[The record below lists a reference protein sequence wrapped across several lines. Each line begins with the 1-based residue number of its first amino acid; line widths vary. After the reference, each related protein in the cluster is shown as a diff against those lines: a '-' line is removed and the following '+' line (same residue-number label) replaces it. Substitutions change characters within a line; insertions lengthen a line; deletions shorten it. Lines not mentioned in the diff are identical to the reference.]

1 MNLPR
6 SEVLIEEVFSGF
18 VFVRGKGIHFPNLW
32 GKGVVKVDLMI
43 IRSRWGNVVGSF
55 LGEYGSK

>member
-32 GKGVVKVDLMI
+32 GKGVVKVDLMVI
-43 IRSRWGNVVGSF
+43 GSGRKDMVSGF
-55 LGEYGSK
+55 F